1 MTIPTGN
8 SKADIKAREQIISN
22 VYRQWY
28 ATHPTRRVFNHSLK
42 ANINV
47 RYLSVTET
55 VSKAARTYLSTLAV
69 LQLDTILAQAKKHGP
84 VQTPKH
90 NSNQK
95 DFVKMIIMRLNLV
108 GIGMV
113 KMTVGVKQSGEHIQ
127 YCITALQA

>member
-55 VSKAARTYLSTLAV
+55 VSKAARTYLST
-69 LQLDTILAQAKKHGP
+69 
-84 VQTPKH
+84 
-90 NSNQK
+90 
-95 DFVKMIIMRLNLV
+95 
-108 GIGMV
+108 
-113 KMTVGVKQSGEHIQ
+113 
-127 YCITALQA
+127 